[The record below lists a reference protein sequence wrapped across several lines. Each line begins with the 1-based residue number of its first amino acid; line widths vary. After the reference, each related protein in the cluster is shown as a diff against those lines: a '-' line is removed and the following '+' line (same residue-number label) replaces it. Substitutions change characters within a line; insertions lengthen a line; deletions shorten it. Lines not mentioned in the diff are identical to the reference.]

1 MPQVAG
7 TQWQLDPSHGRMLIG
22 TDVAGRAAKMGHRL
36 TIQME
41 RWQATVAWS
50 GDRPTAV
57 DLTVEV
63 DSLQVLNGEGGL
75 TPLTAPEKALI
86 RGNAL
91 KCLDSKKHGLIRF
104 GCNDIESTD
113 DGYRLTGELE
123 IHGKAKQH
131 VIEVRVTKDGDSDG
145 DSWQVDGSTVV
156 RHSDFGVR
164 RYSMLMGAMQ
174 VADGVT
180 VSFSGTV
187 STDEIRGA

>member
-1 MPQVAG
+1 MAG
-7 TQWQLDPSHGRMLIG
+7 KQWRLDPSHGRMLIG

-36 TIQME
+36 TIEME

-57 DLTVEV
+57 NLTVEV

-75 TPLTAPEKALI
+75 TPLTAPEKTLI

-91 KCLDSKKHGLIRF
+91 KCLDSKKHGIIRF
-104 GCNDIESTD
+104 GCNDIEATD
-113 DGYRLTGELE
+113 DGYRLTGDLE
-123 IHGKAKQH
+123 IRGKAKQH
-131 VIEVRVTKDGDSDG
+131 VIEVRVTGNG

-174 VADGVT
+174 VADEVT
-180 VSFSGTV
+180 VSLSGTV
-187 STDEIRGA
+187 SADEIRGA